1 VTRAKRQGRA
11 VTTRGTAAAA
21 SCSTSRARRLTA
33 LLAALASTA
42 LLAGCTAA
50 STGDSASASAATAA
64 AAGQAGASHAADTAA
79 TARAVAATGT
89 SAAAAGCNPYA
100 SLTPQTGGPAVTA
113 GSWAARIRVRGYL
126 IAGVDQT
133 TYHFGYLDP
142 LNGQIEGLD
151 IDMIKDVAA
160 AVFGLSPASPAL
172 AAHIHFKAIDDA
184 QRIPDVQQG
193 IVDIVAHT
201 MTVNC
206 DRMKDVD
213 FSSIYYDAKQR
224 VLVDAPAAGAT
235 APDQA
240 RLGAA
245 RPKVCATSQSDSV
258 AQIKAAGATAVQV
271 PYWSDCLVLL
281 EEGQV
286 AGISTDDSI
295 LYGMQAQDPATVIT
309 GPSLE
314 DEPYGLAI
322 SKAHPDFVRFVNAV
336 LTADRANGQWA
347 KSYRTWVSASAP
359 LPTWPID
366 YAG

>member
-1 VTRAKRQGRA
+1 MIRARRQGRA
-11 VTTRGTAAAA
+11 VTGPGTATAA
-21 SCSTSRARRLTA
+21 SDGTSRARGLTA
-33 LLAALASTA
+33 LFAVLASTA

-50 STGDSASASAATAA
+50 SAGGSAGGARATAA
-64 AAGQAGASHAADTAA
+64 AASEAGAGHAGGTAA
-79 TARAVAATGT
+79 TARTAAATGA
-89 SAAAAGCNPYA
+89 SGAAAGCNPYA
-100 SLTPQTGGPAVTA
+100 SLAPQAGVTA
-113 GSWAARIRVRGYL
+113 GSWAARIRARGYL

-142 LNGQIEGLD
+142 LNGQVEGFD

-160 AVFGLSPASPAL
+160 AIFGLGLDSPAL
-172 AAHIHFKAIDDA
+172 AQHIHFKAIDDA
-184 QRIPDVQQG
+184 QRIPDVENG
-193 IVDIVAHT
+193 TVDIVAHT

-206 DRMKDVD
+206 ARMQDVD

-224 VLVDAPAAGAT
+224 VLVNALASGAT
-235 APDQA
+235 APDLAQ
-240 RLGAA
+240 LGAA
-245 RPKVCATSQSDSV
+245 HQKVCATTQSDSV
-258 AQIKAAGATAVQV
+258 AQIQAAHAIAVQV

-295 LYGMQAQDPATVIT
+295 LYGMQAQDPDTVIT

-336 LTADRANGQWA
+336 LAADRANGQWA
-347 KSYRTWVSASAP
+347 KSYRTWVSATAS
-359 LPTWPID
+359 LPTWPIG

>member
-1 VTRAKRQGRA
+1 MTRAGRQGRA
-11 VTTRGTAAAA
+11 VTTLGTATAA
-21 SCSTSRARRLTA
+21 SGSISRARRLTA
-33 LLAALASTA
+33 LLAALASTV
-42 LLAGCTAA
+42 LLAGCAA
-50 STGDSASASAATAA
+50 ARAGDSARAPAANTA
-64 AAGQAGASHAADTAA
+64 T
-79 TARAVAATGT
+79 TAREVAATGT
-89 SAAAAGCNPYA
+89 SGAAAGCNPYA
-100 SLTPQTGGPAVTA
+100 SLTPQAGGPAVTA

-126 IAGVDQT
+126 TAGVDQT
-133 TYHFGYLDP
+133 TYHFGYLNP

-160 AVFGLSPASPAL
+160 AIFGLSPASPAL

-184 QRIPDVQQG
+184 ERIPDVQEG

-206 DRMKDVD
+206 DRMKDVN

-224 VLVDAPAAGAT
+224 VLVDVPAPAAGAT
-235 APDQA
+235 APDLA

-245 RPKVCATSQSDSV
+245 RQKVCATSQSDSV

-295 LYGMQAQDPATVIT
+295 LYGMQAQDPDTVIT

-336 LTADRANGQWA
+336 LAADRANGQWA

>member
-1 VTRAKRQGRA
+1 VSRGTRPARGLA
-11 VTTRGTAAAA
+11 VT
-21 SCSTSRARRLTA
+21 
-33 LLAALASTA
+33 LASLAVVA
-42 LLAGCTAA
+42 LLAGC
-50 STGDSASASAATAA
+50 AATAA
-64 AAGQAGASHAADTAA
+64 GGPAAGNTAA
-79 TARAVAATGT
+79 SGRAVGQAATTTTADRSASGGT
-89 SAAAAGCNPYA
+89 TASCNPYA
-100 SLTPQTGGPAVTA
+100 SLAPQPGGASVTA
-113 GSWAARIRVRGYL
+113 GSWAATIRARGYL

-133 TYHFGYLDP
+133 TYHFGYLNS
-142 LNGQIEGLD
+142 LSGQIEGFD

-160 AVFGLSPASPAL
+160 AIFGLSPDSPAL
-172 AAHIHFKAIDDA
+172 AQHIHFKSIDDA
-184 QRIPDVQQG
+184 QRIHDVQNG

-206 DRMKDVD
+206 ARMQEVD

-224 VLVDAPAAGAT
+224 VLVNAPASGAT
-235 APDQA
+235 APDLA

-245 RPKVCATSQSDSV
+245 HQKVCATTGSDSV
-258 AQIKAAGATAVQV
+258 AQIQAARAVAVQV

-295 LYGMQAQDPATVIT
+295 LYGMQAQDPGTVVT
-309 GPSLE
+309 GPPLQ

-336 LTADRANGQWA
+336 LAADRANGTWA
-347 KSYRTWVSASAP
+347 KSYRTWVSATAP
-359 LPTWPID
+359 LPAWPID

>member
-1 VTRAKRQGRA
+1 VTRVRRQERTVPAAGTGTIA
-11 VTTRGTAAAA
+11 ALGTSTARG
-21 SCSTSRARRLTA
+21 LTA
-33 LLAALASTA
+33 FFAVLASTA

-50 STGDSASASAATAA
+50 SAGGSASGPRTAA
-64 AAGQAGASHAADTAA
+64 ANAGQAGAGTAT
-79 TARAVAATGT
+79 TARIAAATGA
-89 SAAAAGCNPYA
+89 SGAAACNPYA
-100 SLTPQTGGPAVTA
+100 SLTPQSGGPTVTA
-113 GSWAARIRVRGYL
+113 GSWAATIRERGYL

-142 LNGQIEGLD
+142 LTGQVAGFD
-151 IDMIKDVAA
+151 IDMVKAVAA
-160 AVFGLSPASPAL
+160 AIFGLSPDSDAL
-172 AAHIHFKAIDDA
+172 AAHIHFKAITDA
-184 QRIPDVQQG
+184 QRQTVVQNG
-193 IVDIVAHT
+193 TVDIVAHT

-206 DRMKDVD
+206 DRMKNVD

-224 VLVDAPAAGAT
+224 VLVDAAPGGT
-235 APDQA
+235 APDLAQ
-240 RLGAA
+240 LGAA
-245 RPKVCATSQSDSV
+245 HQKACATVLSDSV
-258 AQIKAAGATAVQV
+258 AQIQAAGATAVQV

-295 LYGMQAQDPATVIT
+295 LWGLHAQYPDTVIT

-336 LTADRANGQWA
+336 LAADRANGEWA
-347 KSYRTWVSASAP
+347 KSYRTWVSATAP

-366 YAG
+366 YSG